1 MKDRYTL
8 DIRRERSE
16 GDSEVYREK
25 NYAIYEES
33 DGNKYIVIEDKDS
46 YGD

>member
-1 MKDRYTL
+1 MSEKNKL
-8 DIRRERSE
+8 DIRRECNT
-16 GDSEVYREK
+16 GDSEIYREK